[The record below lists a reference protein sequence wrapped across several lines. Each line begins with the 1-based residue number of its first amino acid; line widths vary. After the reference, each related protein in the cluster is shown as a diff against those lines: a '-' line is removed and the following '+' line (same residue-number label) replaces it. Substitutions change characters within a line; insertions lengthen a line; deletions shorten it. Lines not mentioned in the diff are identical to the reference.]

1 VSSDLI
7 GTAVFVTIL
16 VVAAIWGRV
25 RVVRRRRESQEM
37 FVSTWPDIE
46 LRQIYGGWDA
56 DPYDAGTGRDQSIPL
71 VVPVRKRGHR

>member
-1 VSSDLI
+1 
-7 GTAVFVTIL
+7 
-16 VVAAIWGRV
+16 
-25 RVVRRRRESQEM
+25 M

-46 LRQIYGGWDA
+46 LQQIYGGWDA